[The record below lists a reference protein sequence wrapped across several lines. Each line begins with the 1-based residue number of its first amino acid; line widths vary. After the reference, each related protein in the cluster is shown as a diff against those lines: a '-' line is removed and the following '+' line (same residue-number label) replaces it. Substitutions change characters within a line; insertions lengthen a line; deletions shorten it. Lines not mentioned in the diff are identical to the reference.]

1 MLRGRPRIKG
11 DLVTSHPAIGKRFL
25 SLVVAGAATLA
36 AASGAGAAAAPLE
49 TPAAVTV
56 DVQTYNLDLGADL
69 TPLFGASSLSTL
81 ISGAAHIY
89 SDVVASE
96 PVQRMAAI
104 AAIIAKQ
111 RPEAVGLQEVA
122 TWQLAPYTLVG
133 GVPVLTGAYQSS
145 FDFLGLLLDDLRSRG
160 VPYDA
165 VSANTNF
172 DSASAIPIP
181 VPISATTAARY
192 IDRNVILVSKGL
204 QRHASVGNAQNAD
217 FAAAF
222 VVTLLG
228 TVIREDRGWASIDV
242 TERGRTFR
250 FFDTHLEAYGAPPFD
265 DQIRNPQA
273 VELAGLADASP
284 YPSVVVGDIN
294 ARPSM
299 CIIWRQPPDPQDGNI
314 VAYQV
319 LQRAGLAESWLLVH
333 PSEPCDPASWTSGQ
347 DNLTGPNTLTH
358 RIDDVFV
365 SSRFSALQSFVVG
378 DTDAERTQPDGLWP
392 SDHASTV
399 AKLRL
404 VPAP

>member
-1 MLRGRPRIKG
+1 MTSRPALGR
-11 DLVTSHPAIGKRFL
+11 RFL

-36 AASGAGAAAAPLE
+36 VGPGASAAVASPE

-69 TPLFGASSLSTL
+69 TPLFGATSLPTL

-89 SDVVASE
+89 ADVVASE
-96 PVQRMAAI
+96 PAQRMAAI
-104 AAIIAKQ
+104 AAIIAEQ
-111 RPEAVGLQEVA
+111 RPDVVGLQEVA
-122 TWQLAPYTLVG
+122 TWQLAPYALVR
-133 GVPVLTGAYQSS
+133 GVPVLTGDYQSS
-145 FDFLGLLLDDLRSRG
+145 FDFLRLLLDDLGSRG
-160 VPYDA
+160 VPYEA
-165 VSANTNF
+165 VSTNTDF
-172 DSASAIPIP
+172 DSASAVPIP
-181 VPISATTAARY
+181 VPVSATTAARY
-192 IDRNVILVSKGL
+192 VDRNVILVSKGL
-204 QRHASVGNAQNAD
+204 ERHASVGNAHNAA

-222 VVTLLG
+222 TVTLLG
-228 TVIREDRGWASIDV
+228 TVTREDRGWASIDV

-273 VELAGLADASP
+273 IELAGLADASP
-284 YPSVVVGDIN
+284 YPTVVVGDIN

-299 CIIWRQPPDPQDGNI
+299 CVTWRQPPDPQDGNI

-319 LQRAGLAESWLLVH
+319 LQQARLAESWPLAH
-333 PSEPCDPASWTSGQ
+333 PSTPCDPASWTSGQ
-347 DNLTGPNTLTH
+347 NSLAGPNTLTH

-365 SSRFSALQSFVVG
+365 SSGFSALQSFVVG
-378 DTDAERTQPDGLWP
+378 ETDAERTQPDGLWP

-404 VPAP
+404 DAAP

>member
-1 MLRGRPRIKG
+1 MIGRSALLR
-11 DLVTSHPAIGKRFL
+11 RFL
-25 SLVVAGAATLA
+25 PLVVVGAATLTVGSGTSA
-36 AASGAGAAAAPLE
+36 AAGLPAAA
-49 TPAAVTV
+49 AAVTV

-69 TPLFGASSLSTL
+69 TPLFGATSIPTL

-89 SDVVASE
+89 ADVVASE
-96 PVQRMAAI
+96 PAQRMAAV

-111 RPEAVGLQEVA
+111 RPEVIGLQEVA

-133 GVPVLTGAYQSS
+133 GFPVLTGAYQSS
-145 FDFLGLLLDDLRSRG
+145 FDFLGLLLDDLRSQG

-165 VSANTNF
+165 VSANSNF
-172 DSASAIPIP
+172 DSAAALPIP

-192 IDRNVILVSKGL
+192 IDRNVILVSNAL
-204 QRHASVGNAQNAD
+204 QRHAALGNPQNAD

-228 TVIREDRGWASIDV
+228 ATIREERGWASIDV

-250 FFDTHLEAYGAPPFD
+250 FFDTHLEAYGAPPFK
-265 DQIRNPQA
+265 DQVRNPQA
-273 VELAGLADASP
+273 VELAGLVDASP
-284 YPSVVVGDIN
+284 YPTVVVGDIN

-299 CIIWRQPPDPQDGNI
+299 CVNWRQPPEPEDGNV

-319 LQRAGLAESWLLVH
+319 LQQAGLTESWPLVH
-333 PSEPCDPASWTSGQ
+333 PSDPCDPAGWTSGQ
-347 DNLTGPNTLTH
+347 DSLTGPNTLTH

-365 SSRFSALQSFVVG
+365 SSGFSALQSFVVG
-378 DTDAERTQPDGLWP
+378 DTNAERTSDGLWP
-392 SDHASTV
+392 ADHASTV

-404 VPAP
+404 DSTP

>member
-1 MLRGRPRIKG
+1 M
-11 DLVTSHPAIGKRFL
+11 TSHPGLGKWFL

-36 AASGAGAAAAPLE
+36 AGSGAGAAAAALE
-49 TPAAVTV
+49 APAAVTV

-69 TPLFGASSLSTL
+69 TPLFGATSLSTL

-89 SDVVASE
+89 ADVVASE
-96 PVQRMAAI
+96 PAQRMAAI
-104 AAIIAKQ
+104 ATIIAKQ
-111 RPEAVGLQEVA
+111 RPDVVGLQEVA
-122 TWQLAPYTLVG
+122 TWQLAPYALVG

-145 FDFLGLLLDDLRSRG
+145 FDFLGLLQDDLRSRG
-160 VPYDA
+160 VPYEA

-172 DSASAIPIP
+172 DSASAVPIP

-204 QRHASVGNAQNAD
+204 ERHADVGNAHNAD

-222 VVTLLG
+222 AVTLLG
-228 TVIREDRGWASIDV
+228 KVIREDRGWASIDI

-284 YPSVVVGDIN
+284 YPTVVVGDIN

-299 CIIWRQPPDPQDGNI
+299 CVTWRQPPDPQDGNI

-319 LQRAGLAESWLLVH
+319 LQQAGLAESWPLVH
-333 PSEPCDPASWTSGQ
+333 PFEPCDPASWTSGQ
-347 DNLTGPNTLTH
+347 DSLTGPNTLTH

-365 SSRFSALQSFVVG
+365 SSGFSALQSFVVG
-378 DTDAERTQPDGLWP
+378 DTDAERTQPGGLWP

-404 VPAP
+404 DAAP